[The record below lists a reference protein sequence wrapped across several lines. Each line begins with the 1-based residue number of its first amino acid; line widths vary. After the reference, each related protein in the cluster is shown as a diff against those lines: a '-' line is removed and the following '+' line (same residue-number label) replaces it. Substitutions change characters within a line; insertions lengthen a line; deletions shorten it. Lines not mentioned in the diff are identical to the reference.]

1 MASDEGLVILDLNN
15 PDFQETFFAL
25 EKAQR
30 MAAID
35 MLRKIR
41 QMTWEQ
47 VYRDKGLNWEK
58 IASVK
63 PPKGTDAIYSIRIT
77 KARRAIAY
85 REGQY
90 MRLLL
95 VAPDHD
101 ATYGKK

>member
-1 MASDEGLVILDLNN
+1 MASAEGLALLDLNN
-15 PDFQETFFAL
+15 PDFQETFFQL

-30 MAAID
+30 LAAVD
-35 MLRKIR
+35 TLRKIR

-47 VYRDKGLNWEK
+47 IYRDKGLRWEK
-58 IASVK
+58 IVSAK
-63 PPKGTDAIYSIRIT
+63 PPTGADAIYSIRIT
-77 KARRAIAY
+77 KARRALAY
-85 REGQY
+85 RDGQC